1 MNEKR
6 QRTVARRCVTST
18 INSARAIL
26 ENNEFSTQDEAKFNG
41 LSGLLRTKGETLG
54 ELDAKILATCE
65 EEDVDTEATET
76 TEYQTEIFTCLA
88 EIKNAISRCHI
99 STERS

>member
-6 QRTVARRCVTST
+6 QRTVARRCVTIT

-26 ENNEFSTQDEAKFNG
+26 ENNEFSTQDEAK
-41 LSGLLRTKGETLG
+41 LSGLSRLLQTKGETLG

-65 EEDVDTEATET
+65 EEDVDTEAVET
-76 TEYQTEIFTCLA
+76 TVYQTEIFTCLA
-88 EIKNAISRCHI
+88 EIENAISKCRI
-99 STERS
+99 NTE